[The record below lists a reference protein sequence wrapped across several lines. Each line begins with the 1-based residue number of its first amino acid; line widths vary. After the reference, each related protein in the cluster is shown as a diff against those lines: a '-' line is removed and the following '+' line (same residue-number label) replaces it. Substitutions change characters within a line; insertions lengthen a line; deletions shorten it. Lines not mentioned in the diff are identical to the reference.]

1 MGTELTRQ
9 RDELNQELNMLKD
22 ALKDATE
29 ELKENYQLKFGE
41 EINLEILDGLEPTH
55 KLKELKKE
63 FAKEEKESIRK
74 IEEAKKQMNST
85 KQKLLELKRENTNI
99 INKITGLGNQ
109 QMSLNK
115 TLDSTNKQIFKEK
128 DDDKRHDVHKFRKNL
143 KEIVKLLAKEIDDL
157 RNEIALFK
165 QKGGHIYALVNT
177 TKKIEMNL

>member
-1 MGTELTRQ
+1 LNEENAEINYKKTELTRQ

-41 EINLEILDGLEPTH
+41 EINLEILDGLEETH

-109 QMSLNK
+109 QMS
-115 TLDSTNKQIFKEK
+115 
-128 DDDKRHDVHKFRKNL
+128 
-143 KEIVKLLAKEIDDL
+143 
-157 RNEIALFK
+157 
-165 QKGGHIYALVNT
+165 
-177 TKKIEMNL
+177 